1 MIDKVIENVKVRI
14 DKASLTLIMTTE
26 PKTRR
31 FISEALITYAILFL
45 VQQYCAGF
53 LKGIGLEDR
62 AIEDGKRTAEFL
74 RKFKSGQMKG
84 ADLEEEKKKTEAA
97 IQDVR
102 SKAITSSAKL
112 EAKAY
117 VEDTLVE
124 AGAVREQARD
134 VTQALSDI
142 ILND

>member
-1 MIDKVIENVKVRI
+1 MIDKVIESAKVRI
-14 DKASLTLIMTTE
+14 DKASLTLIVTTE

-31 FISEALITYAILFL
+31 LISEVLITYAILFL

-62 AIEDGKRTAEFL
+62 AIEDGKRTAAFL
-74 RKFKSGQMKG
+74 RKLKSGQMKG

-112 EAKAY
+112 EAEAY